1 MSPTPRPPTP
11 PHRVQQTRAY
21 VVMGLGLL
29 GMGFSGI
36 FVCLAGAPGAVAGFF
51 RMIVAVVLLALPFGR
66 GLARTGPPAARRSS
80 PSWPASSSPATS
92 SSGTRAF

>member
-11 PHRVQQTRAY
+11 PHRAQQTRAY

-36 FVCLAGAPGAVAGFF
+36 FVSLAGAPGAVAGFY
-51 RMIVAVVLLALPFGR
+51 RMIVAVVLLAPR
-66 GLARTGPPAARRSS
+66 GLLGWVERIGRRGNGDRD
-80 PSWPASSSPATS
+80 
-92 SSGTRAF
+92 GT